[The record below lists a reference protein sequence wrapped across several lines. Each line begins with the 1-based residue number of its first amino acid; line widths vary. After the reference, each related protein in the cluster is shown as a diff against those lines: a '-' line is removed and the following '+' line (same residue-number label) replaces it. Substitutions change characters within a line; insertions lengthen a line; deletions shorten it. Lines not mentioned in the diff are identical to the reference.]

1 MPDTL
6 GGCQQVATT
15 SRRIAQQ
22 LLTIAENRLNLM
34 TVEVQEERNRL
45 LHVCFLAL
53 GIAGCGL
60 LAGMALTA
68 AIVLVGWAWSPL
80 GVLLILA
87 AGYLSAA
94 AAMGWLLARSLR
106 QWQSFPA
113 SLDQLHKDRICF
125 EELLA

>member
-15 SRRIAQQ
+15 SRHIAQQ
-22 LLTIAENRLNLM
+22 LLTIAENRLTLV

-45 LHVCFLAL
+45 LHVFFLAL

-60 LAGMALTA
+60 LAAMTLTTV
-68 AIVLVGWAWSPL
+68 IVLVGWAWSPL

-87 AGYLSAA
+87 AGYAAAA
-94 AAMGWLLARSLR
+94 AAMCWLLVRSLR

-113 SLDQLHKDRICF
+113 SLDQLHKDRVCF
-125 EELLA
+125 EEILA